1 MTQIIKLRYLPL
13 PFYLQQVATLRNCGV
28 DNSITLM
35 YVYLIGRLF
44 PSIGRKDM

>member
-13 PFYLQQVATLRNCGV
+13 PFYLQQVATLKCGV
-28 DNSITLM
+28 DNSVTLM

-44 PSIGRKDM
+44 PSIG